1 MTTKEQA
8 EQAAEEILAFERA
21 GRIQA
26 RNARARRL
34 AWYFRVAGLARKQP
48 YEQEELFKQA
58 QARVA
63 SRPHF
68 WLALAA
74 WAAGMA
80 AVWYVLLPFT
90 TAPSVGTVF
99 VAILGLHVIRA
110 LFMRRQLAALLQAE
124 DVFDCIAHG
133 AR

>member
-21 GRIQA
+21 GRLQA

-34 AWYFRVAGLARKQP
+34 PWYFRVAGLARKQP
-48 YEQEELFKQA
+48 CEREELFKQA
-58 QARVA
+58 QARVM
-63 SRPHF
+63 SGPHF
-68 WLALAA
+68 WLALGV

-80 AVWYVLLPFT
+80 AVWYGFVPST
-90 TAPSVGTVF
+90 VAPSVGTVI
-99 VAILGLHVIRA
+99 VALLGLRVTHA

-124 DVFDCIAHG
+124 SDTVRRDP
-133 AR
+133 